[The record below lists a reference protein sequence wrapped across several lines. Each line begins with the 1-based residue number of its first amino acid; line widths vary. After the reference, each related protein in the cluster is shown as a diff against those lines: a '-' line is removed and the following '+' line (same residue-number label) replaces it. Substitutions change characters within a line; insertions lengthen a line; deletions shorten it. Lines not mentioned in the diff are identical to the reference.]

1 MKTEKPKKRRVLMP
15 WMRKRKT
22 RQLWE
27 SEFNVVKEGL
37 DEKQVVAFVDN
48 LIAQHRTL
56 QQASA
61 DSLRSL
67 LKTAVTDAEQLAA
80 SIKVKAQAEAEAEA
94 AGIITQAKQE
104 DQEIKRRAEIAAQ
117 KEAEDILSVA
127 NKKAEDILSVVN
139 KKAEITEV
147 EARQNALLFLLRA
160 REEIEKEV
168 REEYKRAYAR
178 LSSSLQNLL
187 DEGQNIEVEL
197 KGKRARLWESK
208 KFELKEHEAALLE
221 TSEEVAP
228 PPETLAPEEE
238 IKQPVQLQEE
248 ATEEKTEEP
257 AQPQEETPEEE
268 IEQPV
273 QLQEEV
279 SEEKTEEPAQP
290 QEETPEEEIKQPV
303 QLQEEV
309 SEEKTEEPA
318 QLQEEAPAS
327 EPAEETTE
335 EPSEQPAPEE
345 IPGRREETK
354 STRLKPADSQPLY
367 VGEVELAIAIPV
379 ELKMVSKFYNYLQT
393 IPDIKILRTTGSWDR
408 GTTITVVADKPIPLI
423 SKISEVPDVEVIAE
437 LPQKDSS
444 EKGKSSSRLR
454 GEGKGVKRIKL
465 TLKEA

>member
-1 MKTEKPKKRRVLMP
+1 MP

-27 SEFNVVKEGL
+27 SEFKVVKEGL

-67 LKTAVTDAEQLAA
+67 LETAVTDAEQLAA
-80 SIKVKAQAEAEAEA
+80 SIKTKAQAEAEAEA

-139 KKAEITEV
+139 KKTEITEV

-187 DEGQNIEVEL
+187 DEGQSIEVEL

-248 ATEEKTEEP
+248 AT
-257 AQPQEETPEEE
+257 
-268 IEQPV
+268 
-273 QLQEEV
+273 
-279 SEEKTEEPAQP
+279 EEKTEEPAQP

-354 STRLKPADSQPLY
+354 STRLKPTDSQTLY
-367 VGEVELAIAIPV
+367 VGEVELAIAVPV

-393 IPDIKILRTTGSWDR
+393 ISDIKILRTTGSWDR

-454 GEGKGVKRIKL
+454 GGGKGVKRIKL

>member
-1 MKTEKPKKRRVLMP
+1 MFRWLGQRFEKRKQKTQKTEKPKKRRILMP

-37 DEKQVVAFVDN
+37 DEKQVVAFVNN

-80 SIKVKAQAEAEAEA
+80 SIKAKAQAEAEAEA
-94 AGIITQAKQE
+94 AGIIAQAKQE
-104 DQEIKRRAEIAAQ
+104 DQEIRRRAEIAAQ

-127 NKKAEDILSVVN
+127 S

-147 EARQNALLFLLRA
+147 EAKQQALLFLLRA

-168 REEYKRAYAR
+168 REEYKRAYTR
-178 LSSSLQNLL
+178 LSSSLQNLV
-187 DEGQNIEVEL
+187 DEGQDIEVEL
-197 KGKRARLWESK
+197 KGKRDRLWESK
-208 KFELKEHEAALLE
+208 NFELKEHEAVLLK

-228 PPETLAPEEE
+228 PLETLAPEER
-238 IKQPVQLQEE
+238 
-248 ATEEKTEEP
+248 
-257 AQPQEETPEEE
+257 

-279 SEEKTEEPAQP
+279 SEEKTA
-290 QEETPEEEIKQPV
+290 
-303 QLQEEV
+303 
-309 SEEKTEEPA
+309 EPA

-335 EPSEQPAPEE
+335 EPSGQHPPQE
-345 IPGRREETK
+345 ISGREETK
-354 STRLKPADSQPLY
+354 PARLKPADRQTLY
-367 VGEVELAIAIPV
+367 AGEVELAIAIPV
-379 ELKMVSKFYNYLQT
+379 ELKMVSKLYNYLQT

-408 GTTITVVADKPIPLI
+408 GTTVTVVVDKPIPLI
-423 SKISEVPDVEVIAE
+423 SKISEAPGVEVIAE
-437 LPQKDSS
+437 LPQEDSS
-444 EKGKSSSRLR
+444 VKGTSRSR
-454 GEGKGVKRIKL
+454 QRAGGKGVKRIKL

>member
-1 MKTEKPKKRRVLMP
+1 MKAEKPKKRRVLMP

-27 SEFNVVKEGL
+27 SEFKVVKEGL

-48 LIAQHRTL
+48 LIAQHRTV

-80 SIKVKAQAEAEAEA
+80 SIKTKAQAEAEAEA

-117 KEAEDILSVA
+117 KGAEDILSVA

-139 KKAEITEV
+139 KKTEITEV

-187 DEGQNIEVEL
+187 DEGQSIEVEL

-208 KFELKEHEAALLE
+208 KFELKEHEAVLLE

-228 PPETLAPEEE
+228 PSETLAPEGE

-257 AQPQEETPEEE
+257 AQPQEETPEE
-268 IEQPV
+268 
-273 QLQEEV
+273 
-279 SEEKTEEPAQP
+279 A
-290 QEETPEEEIKQPV
+290 IKQPV
-303 QLQEEV
+303 QLQEEEAEQPAQLKEEAV
-309 SEEKTEEPA
+309 EEKTEEPA

-379 ELKMVSKFYNYLQT
+379 ELNMVSKFYNYLQT
-393 IPDIKILRTTGSWDR
+393 IPDIKILRTTGSWDK
-408 GTTITVVADKPIPLI
+408 GTTITVVADKPTPLI

-437 LPQKDSS
+437 LPQKDSP

-454 GEGKGVKRIKL
+454 GGGKGVKRIKL

>member
-1 MKTEKPKKRRVLMP
+1 MKAEKPKKRRVLMP

-48 LIAQHRTL
+48 LIAQHRTV

-80 SIKVKAQAEAEAEA
+80 SIKTKAQAEAEAEA

-117 KEAEDILSVA
+117 KGAEDILSVA

-139 KKAEITEV
+139 KKTEITEV

-187 DEGQNIEVEL
+187 DEGQSIEVEL

-208 KFELKEHEAALLE
+208 KFELKEHETTLLE
-221 TSEEVAP
+221 TPEEVAP
-228 PPETLAPEEE
+228 PLETLAPEEE

-248 ATEEKTEEP
+248 
-257 AQPQEETPEEE
+257 
-268 IEQPV
+268 
-273 QLQEEV
+273 V
-279 SEEKTEEPAQP
+279 SGEKTEEPAQP

-309 SEEKTEEPA
+309 SGEKTEEPA
-318 QLQEEAPAS
+318 QLQEKAPAS
-327 EPAEETTE
+327 ESVEETTE
-335 EPSEQPAPEE
+335 EPLGQHPPEE
-345 IPGRREETK
+345 IPSREETK
-354 STRLKPADSQPLY
+354 STRLKPADRQTLY

-408 GTTITVVADKPIPLI
+408 GTTVTVVADKPIPLI
-423 SKISEVPDVEVIAE
+423 SKISEAPGVEVIAE

-444 EKGKSSSRLR
+444 VKGKSSSRLR
-454 GEGKGVKRIKL
+454 GGGKGVKTRVEL

>member
-238 IKQPVQLQEE
+238 I
-248 ATEEKTEEP
+248 
-257 AQPQEETPEEE
+257 
-268 IEQPV
+268 EQPV

-290 QEETPEEEIKQPV
+290 QEETPEEEIEQPV

-454 GEGKGVKRIKL
+454 GGGKGVKRIKL

>member
-187 DEGQNIEVEL
+187 DEGQSIEVEL

-248 ATEEKTEEP
+248 KTEEP

-268 IEQPV
+268 IE
-273 QLQEEV
+273 
-279 SEEKTEEPAQP
+279 
-290 QEETPEEEIKQPV
+290 QPV